1 MRSRRPQRGYRQI
14 GSWRLNLVRLSF
26 IVIGLGL
33 LWRLVDIQ
41 VINPDFLRNQ
51 GDARHLRNVPIV
63 AHRGMILDRHGE
75 PLAISTPVHSVW
87 LNPQATDPENPQL
100 DKLATILGLQA
111 KAIRERIYQHPN
123 REFLYLKRR
132 VTPEISEQ
140 VRQLA
145 VPGVALQREYKRYYP
160 AGEVSAHVVGFTNID
175 DIGQEGLELTYEPLL
190 TGVPG
195 LRRMVRDSRGNF
207 VGGGETIRAAK
218 AGENIQLSIDLRLQY
233 LSYNALKNAVEKHG
247 ASSGSAVILDVQT
260 GEVLAMV
267 NQPAFNPNN
276 RQGVSSTNLRNR
288 AVTDL
293 FEPGST
299 VKPFTV
305 VSGLKSGK
313 FDLDSMINTHPGTF
327 RVSGHNIRDFR
338 DYGIINLATSIQKSS
353 NIAVSKIA
361 LELEPE
367 QLWQDFA
374 SFGMGTDSGA
384 YFPGEAIGSLPDP
397 RSWRTLDRATL
408 AYGYGLATNT
418 LQLARAYTIIGNGG
432 IMRDVTFI
440 KQDKQP
446 PGRRVFSNDLMQTV
460 RDMMELVVLPGGT
473 ARRAAVPNYRVAA
486 KTGTVK
492 KATAGGYSDN
502 QYVSLLAG
510 LIPASNPRLAMV
522 ITVDN
527 PTGDEYYGGAV
538 AAPVFADVMVGAMRL
553 LNIAPDALPQTQLQ
567 VAQQ

>member
-1 MRSRRPQRGYRQI
+1 MRSRRQQRGYRQV

-41 VINPDFLRNQ
+41 VVNPDFLRNQ

-87 LNPQATDPENPQL
+87 MNPQATDAESPQL
-100 DKLATILGLQA
+100 DKLASILGLQA
-111 KAIRERIYQHPN
+111 KSIRERIYQYPN

-140 VRQLA
+140 VRQLKI
-145 VPGVALQREYKRYYP
+145 PGVALQREYKRYYP

-305 VSGLKSGK
+305 VSALKSGK
-313 FDLDSMINTHPGTF
+313 FDLDSMINTHPGVF

-367 QLWQDFA
+367 QLWEDFS

-384 YFPGEAIGSLPDP
+384 YFPGEAMGSLPDP

-446 PGRRVFSNDLMQTV
+446 EGRRVFSNELMQTV
-460 RDMMELVVLPGGT
+460 RDMMELVVQPDGT

-492 KATAGGYSDN
+492 KAAAGGYTDN

-522 ITVDN
+522 IAVDN
-527 PTGDEYYGGAV
+527 PTGNEYYGGAV

>member
-1 MRSRRPQRGYRQI
+1 MRSRRPQRGYRQT

-111 KAIRERIYQHPN
+111 KTIRERIYQHPN

-446 PGRRVFSNDLMQTV
+446 SGRRVFSNDLMQTV

-492 KATAGGYSDN
+492 KATAGGYTDN